1 MFSKYL
7 SSLMLLLIININS
20 LTVHCLMC
28 NAATSI
34 NTKFGRRA
42 ITAVFKHSSSNQISE
57 WETLSYQTH
66 FACYEIHSL
75 NSDFFLGLCL
85 KWTLNHLT
93 RHNIS
98 KQIFIGCLVSI
109 FDAIISCTLNLRHLG
124 RDWLLKTINSRY
136 DSSLKSARK
145 TIRTR
150 IMKIV
155 ITLEYFL

>member
-1 MFSKYL
+1 
-7 SSLMLLLIININS
+7 
-20 LTVHCLMC
+20 MC

-34 NTKFGRRA
+34 NTKFGWRA
-42 ITAVFKHSSSNQISE
+42 ITAVFKHSSSNQIAE
-57 WETLSYQTH
+57 WETLSYQIH

-75 NSDFFLGLCL
+75 NSYFFLGPFSL

-98 KQIFIGCLVSI
+98 KYNFIGCLVSI

-124 RDWLLKTINSRY
+124 RDWLWKTINSRY

-150 IMKIV
+150 NHEDSHNVRIFSV
-155 ITLEYFL
+155 IRRCSLRSGYSVSLHSGT